1 MTTSPFPTWAAVLLA
16 AAATA
21 AHAGRPLATE
31 DADVLDAG
39 SCELEGFASR
49 LDERLPPASRGT
61 TLQFGCGIGWDTQ
74 AALGWTHA
82 RSGDESAHAWALG
95 GKTAIVRRG
104 QGGVGL
110 TLAWGFAAERPPG
123 GPLKHEATALN
134 LVATREWSGGWLT
147 HANLGWLRSESASAS
162 TTTWNLAL
170 ERPVGGGVDLMA
182 ELYGDD
188 RTRPWVGVGARWAA
202 SERLGLNASYAVQ
215 DESPRPRLWTVGFKL
230 VF

>member
-49 LDERLPPASRGT
+49 LDERFPPASRGT
-61 TLQFGCGIGWDTQ
+61 TLQVGCGIGWDTQ
-74 AALGWTHA
+74 AALGWSRA
-82 RSGDESAHAWALG
+82 RSAGESAHAWALG
-95 GKTAIVRRG
+95 GKTALVRRSG
-104 QGGVGL
+104 DGIGL
-110 TLAWGFAAERPPG
+110 TLAWGLAAARPPG
-123 GPLKHEATALN
+123 GTLEHEASLLN